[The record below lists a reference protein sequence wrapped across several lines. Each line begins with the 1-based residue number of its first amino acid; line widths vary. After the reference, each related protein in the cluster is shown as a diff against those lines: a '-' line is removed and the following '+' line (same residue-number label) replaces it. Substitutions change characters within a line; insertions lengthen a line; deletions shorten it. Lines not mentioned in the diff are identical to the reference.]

1 VSPNVIAAA
10 CAGESVVLTDP
21 KGELAC
27 TFAPW
32 LRARGYQVYVLNLA
46 YPQWGDRW
54 NPVQECHNDE
64 EITAFATAVVSNAAK
79 DKSGYFLAKEIQL
92 LKAIICLLRGDFPPE
107 QAHMRSALTLLA
119 WPRDLLDARVEQ
131 AYRAGRLSRTGY
143 EDWRGAV
150 SSNYE
155 NAQSGLTAKLAV
167 MRAESVAKL
176 LTGAPGDMIDLT
188 VTGRGKAALF
198 CVLPVVATHLKPV
211 LASFYYFFFRRLYS
225 LAAEH
230 GGRLPNPTRFLLD
243 EFANIGVVPGFPEV
257 ISTAR
262 SMGIQ
267 VQFVL
272 QGLKQLIDVYG
283 GAEAGA
289 ILSNCA
295 VQLFL
300 GGDDDTTTRH
310 FSRRLGGAAVVAETV
325 RKDVTL
331 PHQRFTELTRR
342 SETVT
347 ERALMEPVE
356 LSQMDPLAA
365 VCVMR
370 WCLPMYLRKIGWTE
384 LPQAAQIQSMAVPT
398 MAQVVPEREHPLVLP
413 DIPEVEDDPK
423 PPPDRKRKRDGGGDE
438 MVDGLFVGQTPG
450 F

>member
-1 VSPNVIAAA
+1 
-10 CAGESVVLTDP
+10 
-21 KGELAC
+21 
-27 TFAPW
+27 
-32 LRARGYQVYVLNLA
+32 
-46 YPQWGDRW
+46 
-54 NPVQECHNDE
+54 
-64 EITAFATAVVSNAAK
+64 
-79 DKSGYFLAKEIQL
+79 
-92 LKAIICLLRGDFPPE
+92 
-107 QAHMRSALTLLA
+107 
-119 WPRDLLDARVEQ
+119 LDARVEQ

-150 SSNYE
+150 ASNYE

-176 LTGAPGDMIDLT
+176 LTGVPGDMIDLT
-188 VTGRGKAALF
+188 VTGRGKASLF
-198 CVLPVVATHLKPV
+198 CVLPVVSTHLKPV

-243 EFANIGVVPGFPEV
+243 EMANIGVIPGFPEV

-272 QGLKQLIDVYG
+272 QGLKQLIDIYG
-283 GAEAGA
+283 GAEAEA

-295 VQLFL
+295 VQIFL

-310 FSRRLGGAAVVAETV
+310 FSRRLGGAAVVAETA

-331 PHQRFTELTRR
+331 PHQRLTELKRR

-347 ERALMEPVE
+347 QRPLMEPVE

-365 VCVMR
+365 VCVVR
-370 WCLPMYLRKIGWTE
+370 WCLPMYLQKAGWTE
-384 LPQAAQIQSMAVPT
+384 LPQAKEIQALAVPT
-398 MAQVVPEREHPLVLP
+398 KAQLVPEREHPLVLP
-413 DIPEVEDDPK
+413 DIPEVEDEPK
-423 PPPDRKRKRDGGGDE
+423 LLQSGSARGVVTWWTGCSSGRNQNSDREWCDQGASI
-438 MVDGLFVGQTPG
+438 QTSLG